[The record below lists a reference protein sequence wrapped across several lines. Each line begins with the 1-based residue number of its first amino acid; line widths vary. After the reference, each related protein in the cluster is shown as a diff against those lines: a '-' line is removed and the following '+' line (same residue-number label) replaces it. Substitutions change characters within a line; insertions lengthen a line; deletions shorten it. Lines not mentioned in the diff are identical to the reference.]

1 MPQFAGHSHSSKR
14 GGGKKGEN
22 ALLKQHEEIHK
33 GMDVFEEYLKKCKSG
48 ETELELAVLKEK
60 MDTWGEVLFQHLDDE
75 VRELEAD
82 VMRRYWTLAE
92 IKAIPI

>member
-1 MPQFAGHSHSSKR
+1 
-14 GGGKKGEN
+14 
-22 ALLKQHEEIHK
+22 
-33 GMDVFEEYLKKCKSG
+33 MDVFEEYLKKCKSG

-82 VMRRYWTLAE
+82 IMRRYWTLAE